1 MAGQLSWRTLGRCAR
16 ILRQV
21 PEPGGAA
28 GVAHPRRAQPRG
40 AKGKSAA
47 GANVCPAFVSLQG
60 VSVCALCRESAR
72 VLQKRIPG
80 GSADKALIQQLG
92 VTNPRK
98 DVAACFPE
106 KNCKEIWKAFK
117 NSFIS
122 KDPCSITEEDY
133 LPLMKLTNQTVPCHQ
148 TLFWSK
154 IPTLARQLFQDQRKV
169 FSLEDLLLG
178 SITGGLTWCGSRGTS
193 EMNYQSCPDWR
204 KDCSNNPVSVFWKTA
219 SKKFAADA
227 CGEVL
232 ALLNGS
238 IPEPFDRNSIFG
250 SVEILNL
257 NSKAVHLLQAWV
269 IHDAGDSR
277 DSCLSSSIN
286 DLKSIITERNIRFT
300 CQKEYR

>member
-1 MAGQLSWRTLGRCAR
+1 MAQVCCIVFGLGALILATVAVTTGILLWRQGHLQWHGKGTTANISEI
-16 ILRQV
+16 ILR
-21 PEPGGAA
+21 
-28 GVAHPRRAQPRG
+28 R
-40 AKGKSAA
+40 
-47 GANVCPAFVSLQG
+47 C
-60 VSVCALCRESAR
+60 ESY
-72 VLQKRIPG
+72 
-80 GSADKALIQQLG
+80 
-92 VTNPRK
+92 TPRK
-98 DVAACFPE
+98 GLQLKE

-154 IPTLARQLFQDQRKV
+154 MPTLARQLFQDQRKV

-178 SITGGLTWCGSRGTS
+178 SITDGLTWCGSRGTS
-193 EMNYQSCPDWR
+193 EMNYQSCPDRR

-300 CQKEYR
+300 CQKEYRPARLV